1 MKNPVY
7 ILNQLIIKG
16 VNKMLNFLVIILGSM
31 GGFAFIYFIDRWE
44 QKQER
49 LRKKSERRKRWR
61 ERDK

>member
-1 MKNPVY
+1 
-7 ILNQLIIKG
+7 
-16 VNKMLNFLVIILGSM
+16 MLNFLVIILGSA
-31 GGFAFIYFIDRWE
+31 GGFAFIYFIAKWE

>member
-1 MKNPVY
+1 MNKMFN
-7 ILNQLIIKG
+7 LLIIT
-16 VNKMLNFLVIILGSM
+16 LGAIM
-31 GGFAFIYFIDRWE
+31 GMCLAYAVDKRE

>member
-1 MKNPVY
+1 
-7 ILNQLIIKG
+7 
-16 VNKMLNFLVIILGSM
+16 MLNFLVIILGSM